1 MKIYDK
7 IQTFTTD
14 VFQKQQL
21 DLLRKNKVNVSK
33 FIRDAINEKLA
44 KESILK
50 KDKRNRVGGWEGCS
64 SSFPCL
70 LLLIEAFSK
79 NFKKERIKK

>member
-14 VFQKQQL
+14 DFQKKQL

-33 FIRDAINEKLA
+33 FIRDAVNEKLA
-44 KESILK
+44 KETISK
-50 KDKRNRVGGWEGCS
+50 EDKR
-64 SSFPCL
+64 
-70 LLLIEAFSK
+70 
-79 NFKKERIKK
+79 KKYTMQDLKDSLNIKL

>member
-14 VFQKQQL
+14 DFQKQKLNQ
-21 DLLRKNKVNVSK
+21 LRKNKVNVSK

-44 KESILK
+44 KETIK
-50 KDKRNRVGGWEGCS
+50 KDCR
-64 SSFPCL
+64 
-70 LLLIEAFSK
+70 
-79 NFKKERIKK
+79 KKYTMQDLKDSLNSIIF